1 MYFIFKK
8 LLQSAQCINVGKL
21 TYALN
26 MYMDKR
32 NQNIKNRIEKRR
44 GANLVP
50 LQLPGSSLGQNIL
63 KRNKNLLTSRLISNR
78 FNALEYFAS
87 VCDPRHTRGSP

>member
-32 NQNIKNRIEKRR
+32 NQ
-44 GANLVP
+44 
-50 LQLPGSSLGQNIL
+50 IL
-63 KRNKNLLTSRLISNR
+63 KTELKSEEEQTWFLYNYQE
-78 FNALEYFAS
+78 AA
-87 VCDPRHTRGSP
+87 

>member
-1 MYFIFKK
+1 MYLRLFLPKFNCIWATYRYATLGNNTSCNVFYIQKITTICAMYK
-8 LLQSAQCINVGKL
+8 INVGKL

-26 MYMDKR
+26 MHMDKR

-50 LQLPGSSLGQNIL
+50 FTTIRKQLRS
-63 KRNKNLLTSRLISNR
+63 
-78 FNALEYFAS
+78 EYIEEK
-87 VCDPRHTRGSP
+87 